1 MTGNATVLR
10 REWVA
15 DRLIRPALITA
26 AIVVTGVGIFTQQ
39 VHARLLTT
47 VLFVFVTLFALASF
61 LPWDRIP
68 QRARLLLASGYA
80 VSAAVLLPLA
90 PNTFAPMFAYLAATV
105 AGIKLASRTLAVVVA
120 VLDAVCC
127 AVAVAVVGAVTPN
140 AGVWPWW
147 LALSVGLPVLLGI
160 ARRDRRDALLNAER
174 AAAEARRAAASES
187 REAAL
192 LERTRIAREL
202 HDVLG
207 HSLTGIAL
215 QLDMADALGTK
226 GRDAEAGDAVRR
238 ARSLAVDGIG
248 RMRQAVH
255 ELREDALPPEKTL
268 AALCASEAA
277 SFEVAG
283 TAGPLGGGVAH
294 TLVRA
299 AQEALTNAAKYAPGA
314 ARAVRLGFS
323 PETVT
328 LVVTNGPAGERTKAD
343 SGGGMGLVGMR
354 ERATALG
361 GSAQAGPA
369 ADGGW
374 TVEVR
379 LPRAD

>member
-10 REWVA
+10 RARLA

-26 AIVVTGVGIFTQQ
+26 AIVTTGVGIFTQE
-39 VHARLLTT
+39 VHARPLTT
-47 VLFVFVTLFALASF
+47 ALYALVTLFALVSF

-68 QRARLLLASGYA
+68 QRTQLLLASGYA
-80 VSAAVLLPLA
+80 VAAAVLLPLA
-90 PNTFAPMFAYLAATV
+90 PHTFAPMFAYLAAAV
-105 AGIKLASRTLAVVVA
+105 AGIKLASRTLAVAVA

-127 AVAVAVVGAVTPN
+127 AVAVAVVGAVTPD
-140 AGVWPWW
+140 ADVWPWW

-160 ARRDRRDALLNAER
+160 ARRDRQDALLNAER

-248 RMRQAVH
+248 RMRRAVH
-255 ELREDALPPEKTL
+255 ELREDALPLEQTL
-268 AALCASEAA
+268 ASLCANEAVP
-277 SFEVAG
+277 FEVDGA
-283 TAGPLGGGVAH
+283 AGPLGGGVAH

-314 ARAVRLGFS
+314 ARAVKLGFS
-323 PETVT
+323 HETVT
-328 LVVTNGPAGERTKAD
+328 LVVTNGAAGERPAPGA
-343 SGGGMGLVGMR
+343 GGGMGLLGMR

-369 ADGGW
+369 RDGGW

-379 LPRAD
+379 LPRTG

>member
-1 MTGNATVLR
+1 MTGSATVLR
-10 REWVA
+10 REWIA
-15 DRLIRPALITA
+15 DRLIRPVLITA
-26 AIVVTGVGIFTQQ
+26 AIGVTGVRIFTHE
-39 VHARLLTT
+39 VHFRPWTT
-47 VLFVFVTLFALASF
+47 ALFFVVALFAVVSLM
-61 LPWDRIP
+61 PWNRIP
-68 QRARLLLASGYA
+68 ARTQTTLASGYA
-80 VSAAVLLPLA
+80 VSAAVLLALA
-90 PNTFAPMFAYLAATV
+90 PQTFAPMFAYLAAAV
-105 AGIKLASRTLAVVVA
+105 AGIKLASRTAAIWIA

-127 AVAVAVVGAVTPN
+127 AVAVAVVGAVTP
-140 AGVWPWW
+140 AADDWPWW

-160 ARRDRRDALLNAER
+160 ARRDRRNALFNAER
-174 AAAEARRAAASES
+174 AASEARRAAASES

-226 GRDAEAGDAVRR
+226 GRDAEAGEAVRR

-255 ELREDALPPEKTL
+255 ELREGALPLEETL
-268 AALCASEAA
+268 AALCAGEQVP
-277 SFEVAG
+277 FEVEG
-283 TAGPLGGGVAH
+283 SAGPLGGGVAH

-299 AQEALTNAAKYAPGA
+299 AQEALTNAVKHAPGTG
-314 ARAVRLGFS
+314 RAVKLVFS

-328 LVVTNGPAGERTKAD
+328 LVVTNGPAGRRAAPDT
-343 SGGGMGLVGMR
+343 GGGMGLVGMR

-369 ADGGW
+369 PDGGW

-379 LPRAD
+379 LPRME

>member
-1 MTGNATVLR
+1 MTGSPTVLR
-10 REWVA
+10 REWFADQLLRPVMIMAATVA
-15 DRLIRPALITA
+15 
-26 AIVVTGVGIFTQQ
+26 TGVGIFTQD
-39 VHARLLTT
+39 VHFRPLTT
-47 VLFVFVTLFALASF
+47 GLFFLVALFAVVSF

-68 QRARLLLASGYA
+68 RRAQTLLASGYA
-80 VSAAVLLPLA
+80 VSSAVLLPLA
-90 PNTFAPMFAYLAATV
+90 PHTFAPMFAYLAAVV
-105 AGIKLASRTLAVVVA
+105 AGIKLASRTTAIGIA
-120 VLDAVCC
+120 ILDAVCC
-127 AVAVAVVGAVTPN
+127 AVAVAVIGAVTP
-140 AGVWPWW
+140 AADGWPWW

-160 ARRDRRDALLNAER
+160 ARRDRRDALFNAER
-174 AAAEARRAAASES
+174 AASEARRAAASES

-255 ELREDALPPEKTL
+255 ELREDALPLEKTL
-268 AALCASEAA
+268 AALCAGEAVP
-277 SFEVAG
+277 FEVEG
-283 TAGPLGGGVAH
+283 SAGPLGGGVAH

-314 ARAVRLGFS
+314 GRAMELVFS

-328 LVVTNGPAGERTKAD
+328 LVVTNGPAGGRPAPDT
-343 SGGGMGLVGMR
+343 GGGMGLVGMR

-361 GSAQAGPA
+361 GSARAGPA
-369 ADGGW
+369 PDGGW

-379 LPRAD
+379 LPRAE

>member
-10 REWVA
+10 LERLA
-15 DRLIRPALITA
+15 DRLFRPALITA
-26 AIVVTGVGIFTQQ
+26 AIGATGVGIFTHE
-39 VHARLLTT
+39 VHARPLTT
-47 VLFVFVTLFALASF
+47 ALFVLVALLAVVSF
-61 LPWDRIP
+61 FPWDRISP
-68 QRARLLLASGYA
+68 RTQLLLSSGYA

-90 PNTFAPMFAYLAATV
+90 PNTFAPMFAYLAAAV
-105 AGIKLASRTLAVVVA
+105 AGIKLASRSVAVRVA

-127 AVAVAVVGAVTPN
+127 AVAVAVVGAMTPD
-140 AGVWPWW
+140 ADVWPWW

-160 ARRDRRDALLNAER
+160 ARRDRRDALFNAER
-174 AAAEARRAAASES
+174 AAVEARRAAASES

-255 ELREDALPPEKTL
+255 ELREDALPLEETL
-268 AALCASEAA
+268 AALCANEAVA
-277 SFEVAG
+277 FEVEGVAD
-283 TAGPLGGGVAH
+283 PLGGGVAH

-299 AQEALTNAAKYAPGA
+299 AQEALTNAAKHAPGTG
-314 ARAVRLGFS
+314 RAVKLAFA

-328 LVVTNGPAGERTKAD
+328 LVVTNGPAEQRPAPDT
-343 SGGGMGLVGMR
+343 GGGMGLVGMR
-354 ERATALG
+354 ERAAALG

-369 ADGGW
+369 PGGGW

-379 LPRAD
+379 LPREE

>member
-1 MTGNATVLR
+1 MTGNAAVLR

-26 AIVVTGVGIFTQQ
+26 AIVVTGVGISTHH
-39 VHARLLTT
+39 VHVRPLTT
-47 VLFVFVTLFALASF
+47 VLFVLVTLFALASF

-68 QRARLLLASGYA
+68 QRTQLLLASGYA
-80 VSAAVLLPLA
+80 VCAAVLLPLA
-90 PNTFAPMFAYLAATV
+90 PRTFAPMFAYLAAAV
-105 AGIKLASRTLAVVVA
+105 AGIKLASRTLAVAVA

-127 AVAVAVVGAVTPN
+127 AVTVAVVGVVTPN
-140 AGVWPWW
+140 ADVWPWW
-147 LALSVGLPVLLGI
+147 LALSTGLPVLLGI
-160 ARRDRRDALLNAER
+160 ARRDRRDALVNAER

-226 GRDAEAGDAVRR
+226 GRDAEASDAVRR

-255 ELREDALPPEKTL
+255 ELREDAVPLEETL
-268 AALCASEAA
+268 AALCASETVA
-277 SFEVAG
+277 FEVEG
-283 TAGPLGGGVAH
+283 SAGPLGGGVAH

-299 AQEALTNAAKYAPGA
+299 AQEALTNAAKYAPGTG
-314 ARAVRLGFS
+314 RAVKLGFA

-328 LVVTNGPAGERTKAD
+328 LVVTNGPAEKRPVPD

-354 ERATALG
+354 ERAAALG

-369 ADGGW
+369 PDGGW

-379 LPRAD
+379 LPREE

>member
-1 MTGNATVLR
+1 MTGNAAVLR
-10 REWVA
+10 RARLAE
-15 DRLIRPALITA
+15 RLIRPALITA
-26 AIVVTGVGIFTQQ
+26 AIVATGVGISTQQ
-39 VHARLLTT
+39 VHARPMTT
-47 VLFVFVTLFALASF
+47 TLFVLVTLFALASF

-68 QRARLLLASGYA
+68 RRTQLLLASGYA
-80 VSAAVLLPLA
+80 VCAAVFLPLA
-90 PNTFAPMFAYLAATV
+90 PQTFAPMFAYLAAAV
-105 AGIKLASRTLAVVVA
+105 AGIKLASRKLAIAVA

-140 AGVWPWW
+140 ADVWPWW
-147 LALSVGLPVLLGI
+147 LALSTGLPVLLGI
-160 ARRDRRDALLNAER
+160 ARRDRQDALFNAER

-255 ELREDALPPEKTL
+255 ELREDASPLEETL
-268 AALCASEAA
+268 AALCANETVPFAV
-277 SFEVAG
+277 EG
-283 TAGPLGGGVAH
+283 TPGPLGGGVAH

-314 ARAVRLGFS
+314 VRAVKLGFS

-328 LVVTNGPAGERTKAD
+328 LVVTNGPAGERPKPD

-354 ERATALG
+354 ERADALG
-361 GSAQAGPA
+361 GSAKAGPA
-369 ADGGW
+369 PDGGW

-379 LPRAD
+379 LPRTG

>member
-1 MTGNATVLR
+1 MTGSATVLR
-10 REWVA
+10 RERIA
-15 DRLIRPALITA
+15 DRLIRPTLITA
-26 AIVVTGVGIFTQQ
+26 AIVVTGAGIFTQN
-39 VHARLLTT
+39 VHVRPVTAA
-47 VLFVFVTLFALASF
+47 LFVLVALFAVVSF
-61 LPWDRIP
+61 LPWDRVP
-68 QRARLLLASGYA
+68 SRARLLLASGYA

-90 PNTFAPMFAYLAATV
+90 PQTFAPMFAYLAAAV
-105 AGIKLASRTLAVVVA
+105 AGIKLASRAQAIAVA

-127 AVAVAVVGAVTPN
+127 AVTVAVVGAVTP
-140 AGVWPWW
+140 AADEWPWW

-160 ARRDRRDALLNAER
+160 ARRDRRDALFNAER
-174 AAAEARRAAASES
+174 AAVEARRAAASES

-226 GRDAEAGDAVRR
+226 GRNAEASDAVRR

-255 ELREDALPPEKTL
+255 ELREDAVPLEETL
-268 AALCASEAA
+268 AALCAAEAVT
-277 SFEVAG
+277 FEVDGSAV
-283 TAGPLGGGVAH
+283 PLGGGVSH

-299 AQEALTNAAKYAPGA
+299 AQEALTNAAKYAPGTE
-314 ARAVRLGFS
+314 RAVKLVFS

-328 LVVTNGPAGERTKAD
+328 LVVTNGHAEHRPAPDT
-343 SGGGMGLVGMR
+343 GGGMGLVGMR

-361 GSAQAGPA
+361 GSARAGPA

-379 LPRAD
+379 LPRTG